1 MEYEHL
7 ITDFGSVVLP
17 ALEQSFLAAVLID
30 ERDQVAYFNEAAE
43 RLWGYKRGE
52 VLMQSMELLLPESL
66 SVHIR
71 ADRRDDAAA
80 GEGINQDIMIR
91 HPDGKQQWLRI
102 SLSRVSVSGRS
113 LHLAFA
119 RDVTEDL
126 ALRMQNSRL
135 LAAANHTDRPILVLD
150 KDRRIVQVNRAFTE
164 SFGYKAEEVVGQDPA
179 TIFVSPLMARDD
191 VESFLRLPWGKSRV
205 QAEAL
210 VRGKSGREFWV
221 RIASSPID
229 DNDLPG
235 LSGHSVDVVSDVTE
249 ERLIRNLERD
259 VLEALVSNLSFSD
272 LGNYLCQRV
281 RAIAPD
287 VIPSILL
294 VDDQRR
300 LRPWAASGLSASYS
314 QALDGVEI
322 GESVGSCGTAAYRGE
337 PVLVGNIAVDPCWED
352 YRHLALPYGLQA
364 CWSFP
369 VKRRDGTVA
378 CTFAF
383 YFNEPRSQDTFHER
397 IAEVCQHLSV
407 LAIELEENR
416 QQMVRMVRF
425 DTLTGLPNRSYLHQY
440 VRELLSGRKGP
451 IAFIGLDLDRFKDIN
466 SVFGHS
472 VGDQVLVAIANR
484 LQERLSPGTF
494 LCRAESDL
502 FFIVLDNCDVH
513 RASATAEHVQAIV
526 GEPIEV
532 VSQVLNLS
540 VSIGISHSTEG
551 ENDRELLLAHAKSA
565 IFEVKAAGG
574 GAFKF
579 FSPEMNHE
587 ARERLLLG
595 ARLKRAIADGAMC
608 LMYQPQVFSSGG
620 LYGVEALARWHDP
633 ELGDIPPGKFIG
645 LAEETGDIQAIGR
658 WALHEAC
665 RQMAQ
670 WRDQNVRVS
679 VVSVNLSPFNFRNE
693 GLPAYVSSLLREYSL
708 PGECLTIEITE
719 SLMMM
724 LDSQTLAILQQLREL
739 GIGLSVD
746 DFGTGYS
753 CLSNLASLP
762 VTELKIDRSFIDQCL
777 QQPRLQSLVEA
788 VLGIGRGL
796 GLTVVAEGVETEAQ
810 RAMLV
815 EQRCPV
821 MQGYLFS
828 RAISADSLSQWLC
841 QEDVIS
847 NAACEERGRADSKS
861 VELIGVKDEGELCLP
876 SVVYDIVAALPIAA
890 SWAALP
896 GGVIQYTNG
905 AFDTLFG
912 YPSGHFRTVDQFIEQ
927 AYIHENQ
934 RRLLRE
940 QWNNFALSEG
950 NVTTT
955 IPDVEVEIRTSDG
968 QKRSLMHCGL
978 ILHQHQLAVAIF
990 KDISDYKRDHQM
1002 LRDFAFLDPLTG
1014 LVNRRGLKEQWEEE
1028 HRSVSGQRRLAFLMV
1043 DLDGFKPIND
1053 TYGHEVGDNVLRSV
1067 AARLK
1072 EAVREVDLV
1081 CRLGGD
1087 EFGIMMAA
1095 PHDFN
1100 IVVRICDRIV
1110 DSLQEPIRIG
1120 QASVRI
1126 SVSVGGCLYPDQA
1139 ADKRELLRR
1148 ADEAL
1153 YRVKKTGKGGWGW
1166 WGREFV

>member
-1 MEYEHL
+1 MKYERL

-17 ALEQSFLAAVLID
+17 ALEQSFLAVILID
-30 ERDQVAYFNEAAE
+30 ERDQVAYVNEAAE
-43 RLWGYKRGE
+43 RLWGYKRDE
-52 VLMQSMELLLPESL
+52 VLKQSIESLLPESL

-71 ADRRDDAAA
+71 AERRDGAAT
-80 GEGINQDIMIR
+80 GEGISQDILIR
-91 HPDGKQQWLRI
+91 HRDGKQQWLRL

-113 LHLAFA
+113 HHMAFA
-119 RDVTEDL
+119 RDVTEEV
-126 ALRMQNSRL
+126 AIRTQNSRL

-150 KDRRIVQVNRAFTE
+150 EDRRIVQVNRAFTE
-164 SFGYKAEEVVGQDPA
+164 NFGYEAVEVLGQDPA
-179 TIFVSPLMARDD
+179 TIFVSPVMARDD
-191 VESFLRLPWGKSRV
+191 VELFLSLPWGKSRV

-210 VRGKSGREFWV
+210 VRGKEGREVWV
-221 RIASSPID
+221 RIASSPI
-229 DNDLPG
+229 NDLPG
-235 LSGHSVDVVSDVTE
+235 LSGHSVDIVSDVTE

-259 VLEALVSNLSFSD
+259 VLKALVSNLSFPGM
-272 LGNYLCQRV
+272 GNYLCQRV
-281 RAIAPD
+281 REIAPD

-294 VDDQRR
+294 VDAQRR
-300 LRPWAASGLSASYS
+300 LRPWAASGLAASYS
-314 QALDGVEI
+314 EALDGVEI
-322 GESVGSCGTAAYRGE
+322 GECVGSCGTAAYRGS
-337 PVLVGNIAVDPCWED
+337 PVLVSDIALDPCWKD
-352 YRHLALPYGLQA
+352 YRHLALPHGLQA

-369 VKRRDGTVA
+369 AKRRDGTVA

-383 YFNEPRSQDTFHER
+383 YFNEPRSPDAFHER
-397 IAEVCQHLSV
+397 IAEVCQHLSA

-416 QQMVRMVRF
+416 QQMDRLVQF
-425 DTLTGLPNRSYLHQY
+425 DTLTGLPNRSHLHHH
-440 VRELLSGRKGP
+440 VSELLSARKGP

-466 SVFGHS
+466 SAFGHA

-484 LQERLSPGTF
+484 LQEHLSPGKF

-502 FFIVLDNCDVH
+502 FFIVLENCDVH

-526 GEPIEV
+526 GESVEV
-532 VSQVLNLS
+532 VGQVLNLS
-540 VSIGISHSTEG
+540 VSIGISHSIEG
-551 ENDRELLLAHAKSA
+551 ENDQELLLANAKSA

-574 GAFKF
+574 CAFKF
-579 FSPEMNHE
+579 FSPEMNQE
-587 ARERLLLG
+587 VRERLLLG
-595 ARLKRAIADGAMC
+595 ARLKRAIADGALC
-608 LMYQPQVFSSGG
+608 LLYQPQVFSNGE

-645 LAEETGDIQAIGR
+645 LAEETGDIEAIGR
-658 WALHEAC
+658 WALREAC

-670 WRDQNVRVS
+670 WRDQNVSVP

-693 GLPAYVSSLLREYSL
+693 DLPAYVSSLLREYSL

-724 LDSQTLAILQQLREL
+724 LSPGTLAMMQQLREL
-739 GIGLSVD
+739 GVGLSVD

-762 VTELKIDRSFIDQCL
+762 VTELKIDRSFIDQSL

-796 GLTVVAEGVETEAQ
+796 ELTVVAEGVETEAQ
-810 RAMLV
+810 RAMLA

-828 RAISADSLSQWLC
+828 RAISANSLARWLC
-841 QEDVIS
+841 SEDAIS
-847 NAACEERGRADSKS
+847 NASASDERGRADRKS
-861 VELIGVKDEGELCLP
+861 VELIGVKDEGGLHLP
-876 SVVYDIVAALPIAA
+876 SVVYDIVVALPFAV

-896 GGVIQYTNG
+896 GGVIQYSNR

-912 YPSGHFRTVDQFIEQ
+912 YPSGHFRTADLLIEQ
-927 AYIHENQ
+927 TYIHEHQ
-934 RRLLRE
+934 RRQLRE
-940 QWNNFALSEG
+940 YWNNFALG
-950 NVTTT
+950 DGDVTTT
-955 IPDVEVEIRTSDG
+955 IPDSEIEIRTGDG
-968 QKRSLMHCGL
+968 QIRPIMHCGL
-978 ILHQHQLAVAIF
+978 ILHKHQLAVAIF
-990 KDISDYKRDHQM
+990 KDVSEYKRDHQM

-1014 LVNRRGLKEQWEEE
+1014 LANRRGLKERWEEE
-1028 HRSVSGQRRLAFLMV
+1028 HRTVGSQRRLAFLMV

-1053 TYGHEVGDNVLRSV
+1053 TYGHEAGDKVLRSV

-1095 PHDFN
+1095 PHDFK
-1100 IVVRICDRIV
+1100 VVAGICDRIV
-1110 DSLQEPIRIG
+1110 GSLQEPIRVG
-1120 QASVRI
+1120 RASVRI
-1126 SVSVGGCLYPDQA
+1126 SVSIGGCLYPDQA

-1153 YRVKKTGKGGWGW
+1153 YRIKKTEKGGWGW
-1166 WGREFV
+1166 WGGEFE